1 MPAQRMPLC
10 PPQGPTITARL
21 SLCHWSLLC
30 DNTHPQAHACSPTV
44 FALPAVQAVI
54 NFKWTSWARQ
64 FLLYELA
71 CYSLWLGL
79 FTAFTLL
86 FQVEDWTMPLWQAIQ
101 DRCVCPGRQAVQ
113 DSVCTW
119 VWWGGGHGQYNER
132 LPLVN
137 GVGHAVSQLS
147 DRYSRTCS
155 DATRCCCCCVAEL
168 AS

>member
-1 MPAQRMPLC
+1 M
-10 PPQGPTITARL
+10 
-21 SLCHWSLLC
+21 
-30 DNTHPQAHACSPTV
+30 

-101 DRCVCPGRQAVQ
+101 DRCVHVSRKAGCAGLCDRVWHMCMVGRGAVTVQREAAPGKWCWA
-113 DSVCTW
+113 
-119 VWWGGGHGQYNER
+119 
-132 LPLVN
+132 
-137 GVGHAVSQLS
+137 
-147 DRYSRTCS
+147 
-155 DATRCCCCCVAEL
+155 
-168 AS
+168 